1 MENTNKM
8 KWYHHLGY
16 ALGEMSYTIE
26 NTFIAS
32 YMVLYFTTTIGI
44 PALTIGTLTLVCRI
58 IDAFTDLGFGMLAD
72 RTKKNKMGKFKPWYV
87 GSLIPTA
94 ISFVLVFTVPGGIG
108 TGSAAAVLWAYIM
121 YILFGSIFAT
131 VNYQWLSA
139 QTAVCTDDPKEKR
152 TMITWRHIAMA
163 VAGIVISYTGINL
176 ILAFSG
182 GNLMERKG
190 FMWTAIII
198 AGISLILGIYSA
210 VTSKERSV
218 LNQWAQ
224 DSVTT
229 DNPAQK
235 LKLKD
240 EFKIFKGNKMLW
252 GALLINMFNFM
263 LATATTTLT
272 SYFYTYYVGN
282 PIVIATVM
290 TIATF
295 AGSAFNIIV
304 GPILTQ
310 KLGRNALYFIS
321 GAIVIIC
328 WVVTF
333 LAMKNV
339 TVLTIA
345 QCFFQAGIILF
356 SNIIFRSI
364 PDAVDWGEWKYGVR
378 APGMVSA
385 SISFFQKLG
394 MGVSTFLVTA
404 ALTWVGYKEGALEQT
419 AEAAA
424 GIRLIYPLI
433 PTIFVILSLIGF
445 FVINSVKKDELIQ
458 MRKDLDEKR
467 GRQFDEKNA
476 IV

>member
-1 MENTNKM
+1 MENANKM

-44 PALTIGTLTLVCRI
+44 PALKIGTLTLVCRI
-58 IDAFTDLGFGMLAD
+58 IDAFTDIGFGMLAD
-72 RTKKNKMGKFKPWYV
+72 RTKKNRYGKFKPWYV

-94 ISFVLVFTVPGGIG
+94 IAFVLVFAVPGGIG
-108 TGSAAAVLWAYIM
+108 AGSAAAVLWAYIM
-121 YILFGSIFAT
+121 YILFGSVFAT

-163 VAGIVISYTGINL
+163 VAGIVVSYMGINL
-176 ILAFSG
+176 VLRIG
-182 GNLMERKG
+182 GSIIERKG
-190 FMWTAIII
+190 FMWASIII
-198 AGISLILGIYSA
+198 AALCLIFAIYSA
-210 VTSKERSV
+210 ITSKERST
-218 LNQWAQ
+218 LAKWESDAASAGAQ
-224 DSVTT
+224 VE
-229 DNPAQK
+229 K
-235 LKLKD
+235 LSIKE

-252 GALLINMFNFM
+252 GALIINLFNFM
-263 LATATTTLT
+263 LATATTTIT
-272 SYFYTYYVGN
+272 SYFYSYYVGN
-282 PIVIATVM
+282 PMAIATVM
-290 TIATF
+290 TIACI
-295 AGSAFNIIV
+295 AGSAFNITI

-321 GAIVIIC
+321 GALILIC
-328 WVVTF
+328 WAATY
-333 LAMKNV
+333 LAGKNIV
-339 TVLTIA
+339 VLTIA
-345 QCFFQAGIILF
+345 QAFFQAGVILF

-394 MGVSTFLVTA
+394 MGVATFIVTA
-404 ALTWVGYKEGALEQT
+404 ALTLVGYQEGSLAQT

-424 GIRLIYPLI
+424 GIRAIYPLI
-433 PTIFVILSLIGF
+433 PSIFIILSLIGF
-445 FVINSVKKDELIQ
+445 FIINSVKKEELVQ
-458 MRKDLDEKR
+458 MRKELDEKR
-467 GRQFDEKNA
+467 GRTFDEKNA